1 MTIRDR
7 KSVDCISHDIAET
20 GHSQV
25 VIDLSKLDYIDAAR
39 LGIVL
44 SLREGAVGAANASP
58 LRVLWILCVKPWIL
72 LSSYRFSIFAE
83 EFGWG

>member
-44 SLREGAVGAANASP
+44 SLREGAVERG
-58 LRVLWILCVKPWIL
+58 K
-72 LSSYRFSIFAE
+72 RFAITGTVDFVRETLDIA
-83 EFGWG
+83 